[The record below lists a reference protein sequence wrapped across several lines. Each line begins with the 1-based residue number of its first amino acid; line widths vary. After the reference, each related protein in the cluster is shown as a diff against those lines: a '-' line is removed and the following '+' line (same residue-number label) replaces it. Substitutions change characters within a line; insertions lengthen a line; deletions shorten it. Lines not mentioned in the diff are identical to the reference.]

1 MWKVEF
7 DSAFHA
13 PDSIVRRSRK
23 AAKGSA
29 LAPPGAAPVSNDR
42 SPALLAIASVLLAGL
57 VLIGLFSTEIA
68 DTDFWWHLKTGQYI
82 LQHHTL
88 PVPDPFS
95 FSTALNP
102 PADSGEAGVRHFNLT
117 HEWLAQALM
126 YGVYWLGGFPG
137 VVLIRAMLL
146 AAFSGLAGLL
156 VARRSGNFY
165 LGIAAA
171 FASAS
176 LTVNFTADRPSLLS
190 FLMVGLFIC
199 LLDSGRFLWALP
211 ALALLWANCHGGF
224 FLGWV
229 ILLAYGAA
237 SLLPGPQS
245 ANRGRLWMVVACCIA
260 ASGLNPNGFGVV
272 TTLFRYR
279 QSAMTANLIEWHP
292 PYLWGPPYAFDI
304 LLYLAAAVLIYS
316 WRQVRW
322 QDWGLFAAFAAAS
335 LAAFRNTPL
344 IAFLAPVLIASYFP
358 FPLRLPRFT
367 AWLLPVALV
376 GAMAFGIGS
385 GAFFQL
391 RAATWKFPA
400 AAADFVLQN
409 KIPGPLF
416 NTWEDGGYLIWRL
429 WPEQRV
435 FIDGRALSESANRD
449 YREILYNLGSDT
461 GHVVGPR
468 ANLLRR
474 YGIQSVVT
482 NTFEYVTGAIYP
494 LALALADS
502 PDWQLVHDDS
512 RSVVFVRAA
521 QPDPSAVPTKLRRV
535 LDHMDAEC
543 AGYIEHDP
551 RLPAC
556 ARRMAQYWMEGGNR
570 NRAYR
575 MLSLYLA
582 HAHAPDP
589 EAERAFQLLVHGGR

>member
-1 MWKVEF
+1 M
-7 DSAFHA
+7 
-13 PDSIVRRSRK
+13 RRSRK
-23 AAKGSA
+23 STKQSAPAA
-29 LAPPGAAPVSNDR
+29 AAPIST
-42 SPALLAIASVLLAGL
+42 SAHTSALLAIASVLLAGL

-68 DTDFWWHLKTGQYI
+68 DTDFWWHLRTGQYI
-82 LQHHTL
+82 LQRHAL

-102 PADSGEAGVRHFNLT
+102 PADSGEESVRHFNLT
-117 HEWLAQALM
+117 HEWLSQALM
-126 YGVYWLGGFPG
+126 YCVYWAGGFPG
-137 VVLIRAMLL
+137 LVLVRAILL
-146 AAFSGLAGLL
+146 AAFCGLAGLL
-156 VARRSGNFY
+156 AARRSANFY

-171 FASAS
+171 FAAAS
-176 LTVNFTADRPSLLS
+176 LMTNFAVDRPALLS
-190 FLMVGLFIC
+190 FFLTGLFVY

-211 ALALLWANCHGGF
+211 PLALLWANCHGGF

-229 ILLAYGAA
+229 VLLAYCAA
-237 SLLPGPQS
+237 SLLPGPQAS
-245 ANRGRLWMVVACCIA
+245 NRGRLWIIAACAIA

-272 TTLFRYR
+272 STLFRYR

-292 PYLWGPPYAFDI
+292 PYLWGRPYAFDI
-304 LLYLAAAVLIYS
+304 LLYLAAAILIYS
-316 WRQVRW
+316 WRRVRW
-322 QDWGLFAAFAAAS
+322 QDWALFAAFAAAS

-344 IAFLAPVLIASYFP
+344 MAFLAPVLIASYFP
-358 FPLRLPRFT
+358 IRLRLPRFS
-367 AWLLPVALV
+367 AWLLPLLLV
-376 GAMAFGIGS
+376 GGLVFGLASGS
-385 GAFFQL
+385 FFQL
-391 RAATWKFPA
+391 RAATWKFPVA
-400 AAADFVLQN
+400 AAGFVLQN

-449 YREILYNLGSDT
+449 YREIIYNFGSDT

-468 ANLLRR
+468 AELLRR

-482 NTFEYVTGAIYP
+482 NTFEYITGAIYP

-502 PDWQLVHDDS
+502 PDWQLVYDDS

-521 QPDPSAVPTKLRRV
+521 QPDQSAVPVKLRRV

-543 AGYIEHDP
+543 ADHIAHDP

-556 ARRMAQYWMEGGNR
+556 ARRMAQYWTEGGNR
-570 NRAYR
+570 DRAYR

-582 HAHAPDP
+582 HEQAPDP
-589 EAERAFQLLVHGGR
+589 EAERAFQMLVHGGR